1 MKTEPGKIEPGRPE
15 AAEGDEGLAEE
26 RSFHGLAVSPGIAIG
41 PAHVSDHFDQAV
53 PEYEIGPEQ
62 VDDERAR
69 FAEALAVSVKQLRKL
84 KTKAQNLPDAAAEEM
99 GYLLDAH
106 LSMLSNS
113 RLVRG
118 VEKRIASDRH
128 NAEWAVQAEIAG
140 IGESFSAMRD
150 AYLAARFD
158 DIRIVGM
165 RLIRNLTKKPFEAL
179 SRLPDGTVILAEE
192 LTPADTALMDPRRVA
207 GFATVLGGA
216 ESHTSI
222 MARALGLPA
231 VVGVAGLLTPAGRR
245 ESVIV
250 DGSAGIVVVNPG
262 AATIARYRERQEA
275 LRRERRQ
282 LDKLR
287 RLPAVTRDGV
297 EIALQ
302 ANLELPRE
310 LDQATAAGA
319 TGLGL
324 VRSEFLYMNR
334 DTVPGEDEQFAA
346 FRDLVEGMGGRP
358 VTVRTLDIGGDKVA
372 EVLSGFTAGAGANPA
387 LGLRAIR
394 LSLKER
400 KLLDAQLAAMLRAAV
415 HGPLRILLPMICN
428 VGEVRRVREA
438 LVQVARR
445 LRRRGVAIPDA
456 LPPLG
461 VMIEIPGAALAAD
474 ALAAEADFFALG
486 TNDLIQYTLAIDRGD
501 EQVAY
506 LNDPLHPAVL
516 RLIQF
521 AIEAAHRA
529 RIPISVCGEMA
540 GDPRFT
546 ALLVGLGLRELSM
559 APGSIPRVK
568 QRIRSL
574 DSVAASR
581 RARAIMDQWDS
592 GRITALLDDFNAL
605 A

>member
-1 MKTEPGKIEPGRPE
+1 MKTEPGRSE
-15 AAEGDEGLAEE
+15 ATDGDDGVAEE
-26 RSFHGLAVSPGIAIG
+26 RSFHGIAVSPGIAIG

-53 PEYEIGPEQ
+53 PEYEIAAEQ
-62 VDDERAR
+62 VEDERAR
-69 FAEALAVSVKQLRKL
+69 FADALAASVKQLRKL
-84 KTKAQNLPDAAAEEM
+84 KSKAQSLPDAAAEEM

-118 VEKRIASDRH
+118 VDKRIAEDRR
-128 NAEWAVQAEIAG
+128 NAEWAVQAEITG

-165 RLIRNLTKKPFEAL
+165 RLIRNLTKKPFAAL

-231 VVGVAGLLTPAGRR
+231 VVGVAGLLTQPGRR

-250 DGSAGIVVVNPG
+250 DGSAGLVVVNPG
-262 AATIARYRERQEA
+262 AATIARYRERQDE
-275 LRRERRQ
+275 LHRQRRQ

-297 EIALQ
+297 EIALE

-310 LDQATAAGA
+310 LEQATAAGA

-334 DTVPGEDEQFAA
+334 DTLPGEDEQFAA
-346 FRDLVEGMGGRP
+346 FRDLLKGMDGRP
-358 VTVRTLDIGGDKVA
+358 VTVRTLDIGGEKVA
-372 EVLSGFTAGAGANPA
+372 EVLSGVAGGTGANPA

-415 HGPLRILLPMICN
+415 YGPLRILLPMICN
-428 VGEVRRVREA
+428 VGELRRVREA

-445 LRRRGVAIPDA
+445 LRRRGVAIPDT

-506 LNDPLHPAVL
+506 LYDPLHPAVL
-516 RLIQF
+516 RLVQF

-559 APGSIPRVK
+559 TPGNIPRVK

>member
-1 MKTEPGKIEPGRPE
+1 MKNEPGKGELPAESGE
-15 AAEGDEGLAEE
+15 AAAAEE
-26 RSFHGLAVSPGIAIG
+26 RSFHGIAVSPGIAIG

-53 PEYEIGPEQ
+53 PEYEIEAEQ
-62 VDDERAR
+62 VEDERAR
-69 FAEALAVSVKQLRKL
+69 FAAALAVSVKQLRKL
-84 KTKAQNLPDAAAEEM
+84 KSKAQSLPDAASEEM

-118 VEKRIASDRH
+118 VERRIASERH
-128 NAEWAVQAEIAG
+128 NAEWAVQAEIAA

-165 RLIRNLTKKPFEAL
+165 RLIRNLAKRPFEAL
-179 SRLPDGTVILAEE
+179 SHLPDGTVILAEE
-192 LTPADTALMDPRRVA
+192 LTPADTALMDPRRIA

-231 VVGVAGLLTPAGRR
+231 VVGVAGLLTQPGRR
-245 ESVIV
+245 ETVIV
-250 DGSAGIVVVNPG
+250 DGSSGIVVINPEP
-262 AATIARYRERQEA
+262 ATIARYRERRDE
-275 LRRERRQ
+275 LRRQRRQ

-287 RLPAVTRDGV
+287 RFPAITRDGV
-297 EIALQ
+297 EIALE

-310 LDQATAAGA
+310 IEQATAAGA

-334 DTVPGEDEQFAA
+334 DTLPGEDEQFAA
-346 FRDLVEGMGGRP
+346 FRDLLKAMEGRP
-358 VTVRTLDIGGDKVA
+358 VTVRTLDIGGEKIA
-372 EVLSGFTAGAGANPA
+372 EALSGVTGAPSANPS

-415 HGPLRILLPMICN
+415 YGPLRILLPMICN
-428 VGEVRRVREA
+428 VGELRKVREA
-438 LVQVARR
+438 LIQVARR
-445 LRRRGVAIPDA
+445 LRRRGIAIPEA

-506 LNDPLHPAVL
+506 LYDPLHPAVL

-521 AIEAAHRA
+521 AIEAANRA

-546 ALLVGLGLRELSM
+546 ALLIGLGLRELSM
-559 APGSIPRVK
+559 TPGNIPRVK

-574 DSVAASR
+574 DTVAASR

-592 GRITALLDDFNAL
+592 GRIAALLDDFNAL

>member
-1 MKTEPGKIEPGRPE
+1 MKNEPGQDDGRSTD
-15 AAEGDEGLAEE
+15 ASEGGLAEE
-26 RSFHGLAVSPGIAIG
+26 HSFHGIAVSPGIAIG

-53 PEYEIGPEQ
+53 PEYVIPEAQ
-62 VDDERAR
+62 VDEERAR
-69 FAEALAVSVKQLRKL
+69 FAAALAVSVKQLRKL
-84 KTKAQNLPDAAAEEM
+84 KSKAQSLPAAAAEEM

-118 VEKRIASDRH
+118 VDQRIAGERR
-128 NAEWAVQAEIAG
+128 NAEWAVQAEIAT
-140 IGESFSAMRD
+140 IGKSFSAMRD
-150 AYLAARFD
+150 DYLAARFD

-165 RLIRNLTKKPFEAL
+165 RLIRNLAKRPFEAL
-179 SRLPDGTVILAEE
+179 ARLPEGTVILAEE

-207 GFATVLGGA
+207 GFATVLGGS

-231 VVGVAGLLTPAGRR
+231 VVGVAGLLSHPGRR
-245 ESVIV
+245 ETVVI
-250 DGSAGIVVVNPG
+250 DGSAGTVVINPG
-262 AATIARYRERQEA
+262 PATVARYRERQEA
-275 LRRERRQ
+275 LRRQGRQ

-287 RLPAVTRDGV
+287 RLPSVTRDGV
-297 EIALQ
+297 EIALE

-310 LDQATAAGA
+310 LDQAIAAGA

-334 DTVPGEDEQFAA
+334 DTLPGEDEQFAA
-346 FRDLVEGMGGRP
+346 FRDLLKGMDGHP
-358 VTVRTLDIGGDKVA
+358 VTVRTLDIGGEKIAD
-372 EVLSGFTAGAGANPA
+372 VLSGVAGGPSANPA

-400 KLLDAQLAAMLRAAV
+400 RLLDVQLAAMLRAAAL
-415 HGPLRILLPMICN
+415 GPVRILLPMISTI
-428 VGEVRRVREA
+428 GELRRAREA
-438 LVQVARR
+438 MEQVARR
-445 LRRRGVAIPDA
+445 LRRRGVRVPKA

-461 VMIEIPGAALAAD
+461 AMIEIPGAALAAD

-506 LNDPLHPAVL
+506 LYDPLHPAVL

-546 ALLVGLGLRELSM
+546 ALLLGLGLRELSM
-559 APGSIPRVK
+559 TPGNIPRVK

-574 DSVAASR
+574 DTVAASR

-605 A
+605 T